1 MAEDNITQYRSIKV
15 EAKFERLV
23 KTYSGQEAEE
33 DKIWNTQNSLM
44 MFAANLG
51 IRLNKKKKLGKKTY
65 EITPRNVVNKN
76 SDITDHIDLIAVA
89 DTKSVDILGAEPEKE
104 RDNIE
109 ERFMIYESYLNGGMH
124 ALANL
129 VNKPGKAYDLI
140 IAELQKKEIL
150 VFPETNES
158 SEPLSDEGNIFE

>member
-1 MAEDNITQYRSIKV
+1 
-15 EAKFERLV
+15 
-23 KTYSGQEAEE
+23 
-33 DKIWNTQNSLM
+33 
-44 MFAANLG
+44 
-51 IRLNKKKKLGKKTY
+51 
-65 EITPRNVVNKN
+65 
-76 SDITDHIDLIAVA
+76 
-89 DTKSVDILGAEPEKE
+89 
-104 RDNIE
+104 
-109 ERFMIYESYLNGGMH
+109 MIYESYLNGGMH